1 MFFLFFV
8 CLFLFLLFFVCLGFF
23 VLFCFSGLERAYV
36 WMKFMFGLS
45 LDFERVLG
53 TPCHIGSGNKVFKSI
68 LRCVQEMY
76 MHWVVLPEWRF
87 LFCKF
92 AFYRHKRYMTEFI
105 QFIKISLLN
114 LSVIIWYLLSFL
126 SWTSKMKEV
135 SSTQQG
141 SGFADRLCHR
151 DRQTSSPN
159 PPQQTKEHSHF
170 LYQPWLPATGP
181 KQG

>member
-1 MFFLFFV
+1 MSSWLSYIFLIYSCEIHVFFV
-8 CLFLFLLFFVCLGFF
+8 FCLLVFVFVLCFS
-23 VLFCFSGLERAYV
+23 VLFCFSDLERAYI

-76 MHWVVLPEWRF
+76 MHWVVLPEWSF

-92 AFYRHKRYMTEFI
+92 AFYRHKRYMIEFI

-114 LSVIIWYLLSFL
+114 LGVIIWYLWSFL
-126 SWTSKMKEV
+126 SWTSKMKGV

-151 DRQTSSPN
+151 DRTDIFPQSSP
-159 PPQQTKEHSHF
+159 
-170 LYQPWLPATGP
+170 AD
-181 KQG
+181 